1 MGCWVTT
8 QQDYLDSIGKS
19 ARPTTYTLEGVF
31 TKGKGKR
38 AKMAL
43 LMHAH
48 TTFAS
53 YEYDDYYNVYTA
65 DGTDY
70 SRSHLLKDAQD
81 KMAARGFK
89 YDAARTAEVMPPVN
103 QASGVAVATEDVD
116 AYNAAY
122 HPIAM
127 MFMNEPVVD
136 SEATNGEMVVVV
148 QGKTLAEWV
157 VEGQANEMRD
167 VANHVHPDYETSVY
181 ELNGAE
187 REAYF
192 ASCTAGEREL
202 YAGLGVSLAGLAG
215 AKEEVS

>member
-43 LMHAH
+43 LMHAQ

-53 YEYDDYYNVYTA
+53 YEYEDYYNVYTA

-81 KMAARGFK
+81 KMAARH
-89 YDAARTAEVMPPVN
+89 
-103 QASGVAVATEDVD
+103 S
-116 AYNAAY
+116 
-122 HPIAM
+122 
-127 MFMNEPVVD
+127 
-136 SEATNGEMVVVV
+136 
-148 QGKTLAEWV
+148 
-157 VEGQANEMRD
+157 RD
-167 VANHVHPDYETSVY
+167 GYGYSPCHRQCRRCSSRRIH
-181 ELNGAE
+181 
-187 REAYF
+187 
-192 ASCTAGEREL
+192 
-202 YAGLGVSLAGLAG
+202 
-215 AKEEVS
+215 